1 MWSYHYYNDSFLW
14 PFGAF
19 SVIAFWVILI
29 ILIISIFSKSS
40 KNKPQE
46 PGQGP
51 KKADEAMDILRKR
64 YAAGEINQEEFNQ
77 KKKDLEG

>member
-1 MWSYHYYNDSFLW
+1 M
-14 PFGAF
+14 
-19 SVIAFWVILI
+19 
-29 ILIISIFSKSS
+29 ISIFSKSA

-46 PGQGP
+46 PGQGS